1 MSARA
6 LSYASPQ
13 SSRQRWE
20 AEANIFARNI
30 LIPANLAKR
39 WLQCSNLEKRLYLVF
54 PRKQFVFK
62 KGAKNGKQKTVE
74 IIEGRRD
81 NRTGAVYKIDGKRKS
96 LG

>member
-1 MSARA
+1 
-6 LSYASPQ
+6 
-13 SSRQRWE
+13 
-20 AEANIFARNI
+20 